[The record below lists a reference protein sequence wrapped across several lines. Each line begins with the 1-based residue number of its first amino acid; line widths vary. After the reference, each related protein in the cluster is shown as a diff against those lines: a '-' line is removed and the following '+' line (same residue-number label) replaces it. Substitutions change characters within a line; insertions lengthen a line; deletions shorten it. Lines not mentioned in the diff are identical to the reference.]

1 MSTALRPKH
10 ETIDQHIKLL
20 TAGIPVSADLK
31 VELAWGLPEQ
41 GPCHAK
47 CFNLYELGAAAAF
60 ANSIN
65 AQGCNVY
72 LGATLKARSAPPGRR
87 TSNRHAALATVL
99 AIDIDHDLVGCARR
113 LPTQLR
119 PRLLTVTGR
128 QPTTRGH
135 LWFQLRPTS
144 ELELLDEAVQR
155 AVEVCGGDAA
165 SRGRARVM
173 RLAGT
178 VSYPSEAKVRRGYAP
193 EVVAAH
199 FVASAAYDVRNILS
213 ILPPPIRPLPRVT
226 SAAPSQRTPAARL
239 SDVISALSSLPK
251 EYAEDYPLWLRTG
264 FALHD
269 FDAGPAGLDLWTRFS
284 FRCPVKA
291 SSTDFEARW
300 ATFGRQAHRP
310 ITVRWLFA
318 QARTHGWSN
327 HAPRRRSRG
336 G

>member
-1 MSTALRPKH
+1 MTTELRPHVGLITSHLLLIATVEKSSRL
-10 ETIDQHIKLL
+10 KL
-20 TAGIPVSADLK
+20 
-31 VELAWGLPEQ
+31 ELAWGLPEH
-41 GPCHAK
+41 GPCHAR
-47 CFNLYELGAAAAF
+47 CFSLHELSAAAAF
-60 ANSIN
+60 AASIN

-72 LGATLKARSAPPGRR
+72 LGVTLKASTAPAGKR

-99 AIDIDHDLVGCARR
+99 AIDVDDDLVRCARR
-113 LPTQLR
+113 LPPELR

-128 QPTTRGH
+128 QPTLRGH
-135 LWFQLRPTS
+135 FWFQLRPTS
-144 ELELLDEAVQR
+144 ELELFEEAVQR

-165 SRGRARVM
+165 ARGRARVM

-199 FVASAAYDVRNILS
+199 FVASAAYDVRDILN
-213 ILPPPIRPLPRVT
+213 ILPPPIRPAPRPT
-226 SAAPSQRTPAARL
+226 SAAPSQGTPAARL

-310 ITVRWLFA
+310 ITVRWLLA

-327 HAPRRRSRG
+327 HAARHRSRG